1 MIVLCFKDILCN
13 LYEKIVAHD
22 PYRMIFVDL
31 EQKKAVEFT
40 KEQQRNIPRRFFCK

>member
-31 EQKKAVEFT
+31 EQKKGSRIYKRTA
-40 KEQQRNIPRRFFCK
+40 KEYSL